1 MFWEE
6 SNTLPLPSM
15 NVNIRYKILYL
26 ASVGSGFLV
35 IGCEAPPLVEN
46 QVQATS
52 LQNNPTDVT
61 TTVNNPLDTN
71 EDMLRERLLESYAL
85 YWPLISSEYQHEQLP
100 EVLLDPIPELRAFGV
115 ERVAI
120 LLRDGDASEEELQL
134 VLNLLRDSSPYVR
147 LASAKLLSEIDIPG
161 LPEYVANSLSIEN
174 DPLVIEEE
182 LAFFQTR
189 PNPKAIEPTIALLS
203 LAPVDSAAKT
213 LFVLLGSTEVSVEL
227 KRKIVKTVQRTRQY
241 NNLPSL
247 ITLEAMLGDAHV
259 KRKLI
264 RLLQHSNPDIRRAVA
279 KGFASSG
286 YAAPLVERS
295 IDPELYEFALIA
307 LQKQNGIDTFMEI
320 MALYKPENETW
331 NAAAFA
337 LATKLDTTSLLRAD
351 DMLKRIEQD
360 ELRLLI
366 LQSIWENIED
376 KSLAAKKAIA
386 RRTVPLLI
394 SRGDAV
400 GALQLL
406 DVFGEALV
414 DEDLLSLRFSAAIS
428 AAAWDTAADA
438 LSVPKPWIDVWQ
450 LTLQE
455 DPTAAAVIR
464 QQILIRFEDQLSISQ
479 RETLELIQA
488 DSTTE

>member
-1 MFWEE
+1 
-6 SNTLPLPSM
+6 
-15 NVNIRYKILYL
+15 
-26 ASVGSGFLV
+26 
-35 IGCEAPPLVEN
+35 
-46 QVQATS
+46 
-52 LQNNPTDVT
+52 
-61 TTVNNPLDTN
+61 
-71 EDMLRERLLESYAL
+71 
-85 YWPLISSEYQHEQLP
+85 
-100 EVLLDPIPELRAFGV
+100 
-115 ERVAI
+115 
-120 LLRDGDASEEELQL
+120 
-134 VLNLLRDSSPYVR
+134 
-147 LASAKLLSEIDIPG
+147 
-161 LPEYVANSLSIEN
+161 
-174 DPLVIEEE
+174 
-182 LAFFQTR
+182 
-189 PNPKAIEPTIALLS
+189 
-203 LAPVDSAAKT
+203 
-213 LFVLLGSTEVSVEL
+213 
-227 KRKIVKTVQRTRQY
+227 
-241 NNLPSL
+241 
-247 ITLEAMLGDAHV
+247 
-259 KRKLI
+259 
-264 RLLQHSNPDIRRAVA
+264 
-279 KGFASSG
+279 
-286 YAAPLVERS
+286 
-295 IDPELYEFALIA
+295 
-307 LQKQNGIDTFMEI
+307 

-376 KSLAAKKAIA
+376 KILAAKKAIA